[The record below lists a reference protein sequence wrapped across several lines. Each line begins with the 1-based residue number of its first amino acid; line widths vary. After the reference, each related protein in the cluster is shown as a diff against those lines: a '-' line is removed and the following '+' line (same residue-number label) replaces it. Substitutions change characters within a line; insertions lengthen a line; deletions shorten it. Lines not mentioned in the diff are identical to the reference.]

1 MQMPTILIPT
11 GAWNMRAGISSE
23 EVLDAARKAE
33 EAGIDGLFA
42 GDHVTFYGNGND
54 GLVNLAAVATVTER
68 AKLMTSVYLLALRH
82 PTPVALQC
90 AMIDQL
96 SNGRLI
102 LGVGIGGE
110 DKNEWLACGIDPRT
124 RARRTDEA
132 LQILRSLW
140 TQEETT
146 FEGKYFQLNKVRM
159 QPKPMRDEGIP
170 IHIGGRS
177 DAALRRTARY
187 GDAWTAIWVSARRMN
202 EAREKI
208 DEWAAKEGRDG
219 SKIGL
224 GLQLWHS
231 VDGDRD
237 EARRRLSK
245 RMQGFYQIPFENFE
259 KYCPY
264 GKPEEIAEYLG
275 PFLEAGMDHVNLLA
289 VQGSQEGVV
298 EAASAVKEALAKVVN
313 G

>member
-23 EVLDAARKAE
+23 EVLAAARKAE

-68 AKLMTSVYLLALRH
+68 VKLMTSVYLLALRH

-187 GDAWTAIWVSARRMN
+187 GDAWTAIWVSARRMR

-219 SKIGL
+219 GKIGL
-224 GLQLWHS
+224 GLQLWHA

-264 GKPEEIAEYLG
+264 GKPEEIAEYLA
-275 PFLEAGMDHVNLLA
+275 PFLEAGMDHINLLA
-289 VQGSQEGVV
+289 VQNSQEGVV
-298 EAASAVKEALAKVVN
+298 EAATAVKEALGKMVN
-313 G
+313 A

>member
-11 GAWNMRAGISSE
+11 GAWNMRAGISSQ

-33 EAGIDGLFA
+33 ESGIDGLFA

-68 AKLMTSVYLLALRH
+68 VKLMTSVYLLALRH

-187 GDAWTAIWVSARRMN
+187 GDAWTAIWVSARRMR

-237 EARRRLSK
+237 KARRRLSK

-289 VQGSQEGVV
+289 VQGTQEGVV
-298 EAASAVKEALAKVVN
+298 EAASAVKEALGKVVN

>member
-33 EAGIDGLFA
+33 EAGIEGLFA

-54 GLVNLAAVATVTER
+54 GLVNLAAVATVTQR
-68 AKLMTSVYLLALRH
+68 VKLMTSVYLLALRH

-208 DEWAAKEGRDG
+208 DEWAAKEGREG

-289 VQGSQEGVV
+289 VQGTQEGVV
-298 EAASAVKEALAKVVN
+298 EAASAVKVALGKVVN

>member
-237 EARRRLSK
+237 GARRRLSK

-264 GKPEEIAEYLG
+264 GSPEEIAEYLG
-275 PFLEAGMDHVNLLA
+275 PFLEAGIDHVNLLA
-289 VQGSQEGVV
+289 VQGSQQGVV